1 MKTVTVPV
9 EWLNKAKRT
18 HYSCE
23 DCWYSCPKSGD
34 GCCDDRQGDECNC
47 GTDKWNAEVDAM
59 LAAAQ
64 QEDQRESPSNPSP
77 STGQSKQGLTAIEA
91 GAPTLSPAPDSEV
104 DYKSMYQSLLA
115 DHAREIESA
124 DKLLREIASIWRP
137 AAGEYNGLLERLDAY
152 LKGKA

>member
-1 MKTVTVPV
+1 
-9 EWLNKAKRT
+9 
-18 HYSCE
+18 
-23 DCWYSCPKSGD
+23 
-34 GCCDDRQGDECNC
+34 
-47 GTDKWNAEVDAM
+47 M
-59 LAAAQ
+59 LT
-64 QEDQRESPSNPSP
+64 EDQRESNSNPSP
-77 STGQSKQGLTAIEA
+77 SAGQSKQGLTAIEA
-91 GAPTLSPAPDSEV
+91 GAPTLSPAPENEV

>member
-1 MKTVTVPV
+1 MLT
-9 EWLNKAKRT
+9 
-18 HYSCE
+18 E
-23 DCWYSCPKSGD
+23 DH
-34 GCCDDRQGDECNC
+34 
-47 GTDKWNAEVDAM
+47 
-59 LAAAQ
+59 
-64 QEDQRESPSNPSP
+64 REFNSNPSP
-77 STGQSKQGLTAIEA
+77 MHGQSKQGLTVSHTD
-91 GAPTLSPAPDSEV
+91 APTLSPASENEV